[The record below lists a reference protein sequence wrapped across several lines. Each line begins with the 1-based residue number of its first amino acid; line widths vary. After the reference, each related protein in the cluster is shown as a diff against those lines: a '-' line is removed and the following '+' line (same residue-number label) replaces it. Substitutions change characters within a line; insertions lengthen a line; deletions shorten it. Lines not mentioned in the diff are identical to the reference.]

1 MLRFLFTR
9 GYKNKIEL
17 FHEENE
23 DTNRN
28 LSGKN
33 EKNL

>member
-1 MLRFLFTR
+1 MLKFLFTR
-9 GYKNKIEL
+9 EYKNKIKL
-17 FHEENE
+17 LHEENE

-33 EKNL
+33 EIIL